1 MSALPSLIG
10 MVHLQAL
17 PGAPRHHLPLTEII
31 RQAVQEARI
40 LREEGMDG
48 ILIENMHD
56 RPYQAGVAG
65 PETVAAMTVAG
76 AAVREASGLPCG
88 VQVLAGANE
97 AALAVALAAGL
108 QFIRAEA
115 FVFAHVADEGLLQS
129 CAASLLR
136 YRRTIGAE
144 SIRILTD
151 IKKKHSAH
159 AITADVSLGETARA
173 AEFFL
178 SDGLIVTGLR
188 TGHEPP
194 AAEVAS
200 VREASSLPVFTGSG
214 VTAENVRQFLVAGH
228 GVIAGSS
235 LKQDGDWRQP
245 VDPARV
251 AALVRA
257 ARS

>member
-1 MSALPSLIG
+1 MSPLPSLIG

-17 PGAPRHHLPLTEII
+17 PGSPQHRLPLTEII
-31 RQAVQEARI
+31 HQAVQEAVI
-40 LREEGMDG
+40 LKEEGMEG
-48 ILIENMHD
+48 ILVENMHD
-56 RPYQAGVAG
+56 RPYSSGRAG
-65 PETVAAMTVAG
+65 PETVASMTVAC
-76 AAVREASGLPCG
+76 AAIREATGLPCG

-136 YRRTIGAE
+136 YRRNIGAE
-144 SIRILTD
+144 PIRILTD

-159 AITADVSLGETARA
+159 AITADVSLEETAKA

-188 TGHEPP
+188 TGHEPS
-194 AAEVAS
+194 AAEVAA
-200 VREASSLPVFTGSG
+200 VRAASSLPVFTGSG
-214 VTAENVRQFLVAGH
+214 VTGENVRDFLVAGH

-257 ARS
+257 ARP